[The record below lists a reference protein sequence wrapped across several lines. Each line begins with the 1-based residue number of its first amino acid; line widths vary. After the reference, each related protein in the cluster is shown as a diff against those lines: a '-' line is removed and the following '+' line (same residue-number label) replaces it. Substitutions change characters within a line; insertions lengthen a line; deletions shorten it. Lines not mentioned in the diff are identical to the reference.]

1 MVLDDLHRADG
12 ETLALLWM
20 LIRTECIRGPVFATR
35 AGVNLALFEYV
46 DGFDNSRRIQKRL
59 GASVSCQVA

>member
-1 MVLDDLHRADG
+1 
-12 ETLALLWM
+12 M